1 MESPLAFMQ
10 LETSCVILFILGLT
24 IIQYLFNCWPV
35 EDNGL
40 ITHTPILVAIASY
53 NTKYYSIERSSSW
66 TDADH
71 DVSYGQVSRTPIH
84 HIRGLKYL
92 NLEQRALIMSGV
104 RRRLDKQF

>member
-10 LETSCVILFILGLT
+10 LETSYVILFILGLT
-24 IIQYLFNCWPV
+24 IIEYIFSCWPV

-40 ITHTPILVAIASY
+40 NIHTPIAVAIASY
-53 NTKYYSIERSSSW
+53 NTKYYSIERLSSW
-66 TDADH
+66 TDAEH
-71 DVSYGQVSRTPIH
+71 DVSYGQIARTPIH

-92 NLEQRALIMSGV
+92 NLEQRAKLMSGV